1 MRRLV
6 TGVNAAGEAV
16 FQCDDESPHR
26 LQMGNF
32 EMGETWFDPAP
43 VISDG
48 TADLAE
54 TKLGS
59 VPEAGEVLVRYV
71 VFPPQAEMDAM
82 LQRNDMQESD
92 LQENDLQENAAAGVS
107 DNFHVEEDNP
117 GMHTTETI
125 DYGFVPEGSL
135 VLELDNGAKRVLNQG
150 DTYIQN
156 GTRHAWYNE
165 TDKPA
170 MIGVVMLGAK
180 RQ

>member
-16 FQCDDESPHR
+16 FQRDDESPHR
-26 LQMGNF
+26 LQMGSF

-59 VPEAGEVLVRYV
+59 VPEPGEVLVRYV
-71 VFPPQAEMDAM
+71 VFPPQAEMDAI
-82 LQRNDMQESD
+82 LQQ
-92 LQENDLQENAAAGVS
+92 NDLQQNATAEVS
-107 DNFHVEEDNP
+107 DEFHVEQDNP

-125 DYGFVPEGSL
+125 DYGFVLEGSL
-135 VLELDNGAKRVLNQG
+135 VLELDNGARRVLNQG

-156 GTRHAWYNE
+156 GTRHAWHNE

-170 MIGVVMLGAK
+170 VIGVVMLGAK
-180 RQ
+180 RT